1 MQNAKESYWV
11 VTMALPFVRKAAA
24 PFLGGAGGGETWFNV
39 SPMRFL
45 R

>member
-24 PFLGGAGGGETWFNV
+24 PFLGGANMVQCQSDALFKV
-39 SPMRFL
+39 KMK
-45 R
+45 